1 MNRTDFLVSW
11 VGIDYDDS
19 LPARRFRRLGVRWHN
34 WRWQTLGLERVSMG
48 IRFSIK
54 ATFLQLLEH
63 PDRHE
68 LCSRLAEQ
76 GRVPAIQTE
85 DSIGLNVGFASDRR
99 KKIQLKMKLDTNYR
113 PEIDSWPL
121 NLSLNLNWR
130 PAGRARAS
138 VSHSTT
144 RAISSG

>member
-48 IRFSIK
+48 IRFSSK

-85 DSIGLNVGFASDRR
+85 DSIGRCGISTGKHQSLWQRPVDRSHR
-99 KKIQLKMKLDTNYR
+99 PLDQHRTGN
-113 PEIDSWPL
+113 PTSP
-121 NLSLNLNWR
+121 
-130 PAGRARAS
+130 
-138 VSHSTT
+138 
-144 RAISSG
+144 

>member
-19 LPARRFRRLGVRWHN
+19 LPARRFRRLGV
-34 WRWQTLGLERVSMG
+34 RWQTLGLERVSMG

-99 KKIQLKMKLDTNYR
+99 KKIQLKMKLDTNYQ